1 MKRVKS
7 WKKPAVFAAAA
18 VLVLACAACAPQG
31 TPTAQ
36 TGGEAPSPE
45 AAAEAAV
52 EGALIQTGNH
62 SWEKWQ
68 KEYPG
73 QYETFIRG
81 IDDVEDW
88 DGKVHGH
95 AALYANTLHA
105 TYSKDSIAQFGTSC
119 IACKSTTA
127 TDLYNEMGI
136 DGFMNDWDTYAGK
149 DGEKVDWY
157 DCGLCHVDGTPG
169 GELKPGGMAATA
181 FGAPLF
187 EQVTDKEAV
196 CGQCH
201 NYIGAVYTRGGLME
215 KMKAGEVDPTSVNPW
230 RYGFDPENLMKAA
243 LEDGY
248 EMMVNPETGIA
259 TFQANHPEVEIFQG
273 SVHQELG
280 MTCVDCH
287 GVKMQGESG
296 EFTSH
301 GFSESPLENPE
312 ALEYCLTCHTAQGVT
327 DAEAM
332 KEFVAAAQKKMA
344 DAEEA
349 FNAKSEQLQ
358 GLIVAAKDGG
368 ADEAALEQAKENFTK
383 ATWFVRYA
391 DGGGDFPGMKIAHNP
406 KGEIDYVER
415 ASVLMDEGIALLS

>member
-1 MKRVKS
+1 MRR
-7 WKKPAVFAAAA
+7 WKKPAMLATAA
-18 VLVLACAACAPQG
+18 VLVMACAACAPQG
-31 TPTAQ
+31 APMAE
-36 TGGEAPSPE
+36 TGALATSD
-45 AAAEAAV
+45 AAAEVAA
-52 EGALIQTGNH
+52 EGAVIETGNH
-62 SWEKWQ
+62 SWEQWQ
-68 KEYPG
+68 SQYPD
-73 QYETFIRG
+73 QYATFIRG
-81 IDDVEDW
+81 IDDTEAW

-95 AALYANTLHA
+95 AALYFNTPV
-105 TYSKDSIAQFGTSC
+105 TNYGGPMMIDEFGTSC
-119 IACKSTTA
+119 IACKSTTG
-127 TDLYNEMGI
+127 TKLYEEMGT
-136 DGFMNDWDTYAGK
+136 DAFLNDWETYAA
-149 DGEKVDWY
+149 GEKTDWY
-157 DCGLCHVDGTPG
+157 DCGLCHKDGTPG
-169 GELKPGGMAATA
+169 GELAPGGMAAAA

-187 EQVTDKEAV
+187 EQVTSEEAV

-215 KMKAGEVDPTSVNPW
+215 KIKSGEADIASMNPW
-230 RYGFDPENLMKAA
+230 RYGLDPESLMKAA

-248 EMMVNPETGIA
+248 EMAVNPETGIA
-259 TFQANHPEVEIFQG
+259 NFQANHPEVEIFQG

-287 GVKMQGESG
+287 GVKMQGENG

-312 ALEYCLTCHTAQGVT
+312 ALEYCLTCHSSQGVK

-349 FNAKSEQLQ
+349 FGAKRDQLQ
-358 GLIVAAKDGG
+358 GLIMAAKDAEGVD
-368 ADEAALEQAKENFTK
+368 ADALAKAKENFTK
-383 ATWFVRYA
+383 GVWFVRYA

-415 ASVLMDEGIALLS
+415 ATVLMDEGIALLS